1 MFHNTYV
8 RAFSTL
14 YYLNLDFIRFL
25 GSLLQS
31 RSTLA
36 AENLF
41 LRKQL
46 ALYQERQV
54 RPRRPT
60 DATRLTMV
68 LAARLFDWKKALVS
82 VRPETFTRWH
92 RRGFKLFWRSKS
104 RPIGR
109 PRIPKDLRQL
119 ILTMARDNPTWGQ
132 ARIAAELLVKLGI
145 KVSPRTIQKYL
156 PEDAKDG
163 RRRAAPSQRWT
174 TFVRNHA
181 KGMLACDFFVSV
193 TVHFRM
199 IYVFVLM
206 EVGSRRLLH
215 FNVTSHPTAAWTLQQ
230 FREVMDHEHDY
241 RFVIHDRD
249 TIYSQ
254 ELELAVRAMGVR
266 ILKTPFHS
274 PQANSHC
281 ERLIGSLRRDCLDFL
296 IPLNEGHLR
305 GILKEWKTHYCQ
317 ARPHASLGPGLP
329 EPGDGLPVPLQKQR
343 HQIPAGYRVRTKPIL
358 GGLHHEYR
366 LEKIAA

>member
-1 MFHNTYV
+1 MPRTPFSH
-8 RAFSTL
+8 AFLTFYHVS
-14 YYLNLDFIRFL
+14 LNFARFL
-25 GSLLQS
+25 SSLLQS
-31 RSTLA
+31 RSALA

-54 RPRRPT
+54 RPRRAT

-68 LAARLFDWKKALVS
+68 LLGTLFDWKQALVS
-82 VRPETFTRWH
+82 VQPETFTGWH
-92 RRGFKLFWRSKS
+92 RQGFKLLWRLKS

-119 ILTMARDNPTWGQ
+119 ILAMARDNPTWGQ
-132 ARIAAELLVKLGI
+132 ARIAAELLLKLGI
-145 KVSPRTIQKYL
+145 QVSPRTVQKYL
-156 PEDAKDG
+156 LEDPKAG
-163 RRRAAPSQRWT
+163 RRQAVPSQRWM

-181 KGMLACDFFVSV
+181 QGMLACDFFVSI
-193 TVHFRM
+193 TVRFH
-199 IYVFVLM
+199 ILYVFVMM
-206 EVGSRRLLH
+206 EVDSRRLLH
-215 FNVTSHPTAAWTLQQ
+215 FNVTSHPTAPWTLQQ
-230 FREVMDHEHDY
+230 FREVLDNAQDY

-249 TIYSQ
+249 KIYSQ
-254 ELELAVRAMGVR
+254 DLDLAVRAMGMR
-266 ILKTPFHS
+266 ILKTPFRS

-281 ERLIGSLRRDCLDFL
+281 ERLVGTLRRSCLDFL
-296 IPLNEGHLR
+296 IPLGESHLR
-305 GILKEWKTHYCQ
+305 RIVKEWQIHYNQ
-317 ARPHASLGPGLP
+317 ARPHSSLGPGLP

-343 HQIPAGYRVRTKPIL
+343 HQIPEGYRVRARPIL

>member
-1 MFHNTYV
+1 MLRNTFS
-8 RAFSTL
+8 RAILTL
-14 YYLNLDFIRFL
+14 YYLSLDFIRFL

-31 RSTLA
+31 SSALA

-54 RPRRPT
+54 PPRRAT

-68 LAARLFDWKKALVS
+68 LAARLFDWKEALVA

-92 RRGFKLFWRSKS
+92 RQGFKLFWRWKS
-104 RPIGR
+104 RQIGR

-119 ILTMARDNPTWGQ
+119 ILIMARDNPTWGQ
-132 ARIAAELLVKLGI
+132 ERIAAELLIKLGI
-145 KVSPRTIQKYL
+145 RVSPRTIQKHVL
-156 PEDAKDG
+156 RDPSNRQRG
-163 RRRAAPSQRWT
+163 VPSQRWM

-181 KGMLACDFFVSV
+181 KAIVACDFLVSV
-193 TVHFRM
+193 TFRFQI
-199 IYVFVLM
+199 IYVFVMM
-206 EVGSRRLLH
+206 EVGSRRLVH
-215 FNVTSHPTAAWTLQQ
+215 FNVTSHPTAAWILQQ
-230 FREVMDHEHDY
+230 FREAIDNSQDY
-241 RFVIHDRD
+241 RFLIHDRD
-249 TIYSQ
+249 SIYSQ
-254 ELELAVRAMGVR
+254 ELDVAVRAMGVKV
-266 ILKTPFHS
+266 LKTPFRS

-296 IPLNEGHLR
+296 IPINERHLR
-305 GILKEWKTHYCQ
+305 GILKDWKSYYCQ

-329 EPGDGLPVPLQKQR
+329 EPEAGLPVPLQKQR
-343 HQIPAGYRVRTKPIL
+343 HQIPMGYRVKAKSIL

>member
-1 MFHNTYV
+1 MGLCPTFHNTYV

-68 LAARLFDWKKALVS
+68 LAARLFDWKEALVS
-82 VRPETFTRWH
+82 VRPETFTAWH
-92 RRGFKLFWRSKS
+92 RQGFKLFWRWKS

-119 ILTMARDNPTWGQ
+119 ILAMARDNPTWGQ

-156 PEDAKDG
+156 PEDVKDG
-163 RRRAAPSQRWT
+163 RPRAAPAQRWT

-199 IYVFVLM
+199 IYVL
-206 EVGSRRLLH
+206 S
-215 FNVTSHPTAAWTLQQ
+215 
-230 FREVMDHEHDY
+230 
-241 RFVIHDRD
+241 
-249 TIYSQ
+249 
-254 ELELAVRAMGVR
+254 
-266 ILKTPFHS
+266 
-274 PQANSHC
+274 
-281 ERLIGSLRRDCLDFL
+281 
-296 IPLNEGHLR
+296 
-305 GILKEWKTHYCQ
+305 
-317 ARPHASLGPGLP
+317 
-329 EPGDGLPVPLQKQR
+329 
-343 HQIPAGYRVRTKPIL
+343 
-358 GGLHHEYR
+358 
-366 LEKIAA
+366 